1 MSISS
6 GRRQIPWSTAS
17 TPHYEPESIPAEKI
31 MAALGR
37 AGWGHGYATEAAAPS
52 VAFGFDRCGLPRIVA
67 VVRHDN
73 AASRKVLRKVGL
85 RHVRDGRFYEA
96 DAALYAID
104 RS

>member
-1 MSISS
+1 
-6 GRRQIPWSTAS
+6 
-17 TPHYEPESIPAEKI
+17 